1 MATITYNLK
10 MYLASYTPVNFAY
23 LYENMTVKT
32 LTNSPAVYFHFYVTT
47 IRLQAGCQNA
57 SSNQAYIPTAIHVVC

>member
-23 LYENMTVKT
+23 LYENMIVKT
-32 LTNSPAVYFHFYVTT
+32 LTNSPAVYFHFYVT
-47 IRLQAGCQNA
+47 IRQAGCQNA
-57 SSNQAYIPTAIHVVC
+57 SSSQAYIPTAIHVV